1 MIFFKFAY
9 RNQHQFSGRD
19 HKSRR
24 NHREEERWAQDPRRR
39 ACFVKKVLV
48 HRLFQQFL
56 QTGKTGIEFCTGA
69 VEYMGNRVI
78 VEGLENIPVGER
90 YTFVSNHPVGGVEGV
105 FLAGIIGTRFGSVRI
120 PMNDFLLAMP
130 GLRPIS
136 IPVSKTG
143 NQSREL
149 PALINAAF
157 DSENQMLLFPAGLCS
172 RLIDGKIQDLPWGKA
187 FISQS
192 VRTQRAVVPIHFYGE
207 NSRSFYLVAK
217 LCKLMHLK
225 FNVAMAFLPR
235 ETYKKRGRTFKV
247 VFGPPVPYTVF
258 DKSRTP
264 SEWAGWVRE
273 EVYKL

>member
-1 MIFFKFAY
+1 MHIGINISSVDGTINLEEIIERK
-9 RNQHQFSGRD
+9 RGGR
-19 HKSRR
+19 KTP
-24 NHREEERWAQDPRRR
+24 A
-39 ACFVKKVLV
+39 VVLALLK
-48 HRLFQQFL
+48 RFL
-56 QTGKTGIEFCTGA
+56 CIDYFNNFCKQGKTGIEFCTGA

-143 NQSREL
+143 KQSREL